1 MKADQQDALE
11 ENKETAANLVNTA
24 KLYSDTSK
32 LAALT
37 SHAIIRSEDVQA
49 DISTLH
55 NEITAYLRT
64 TLSGDPHDQEA
75 ILIAQSKTLDLL
87 FNSLMGKGVA
97 SRSLE
102 QMTVY
107 MDAALKVQNQCRKTV
122 VALQALKHP
131 HPQTY
136 IRQQNLAL
144 NQQINNS
151 EIGGKEIKSKNKL
164 LSDGEN
170 HATLESRGS
179 STSVKIDQRVV
190 PLETVQRR

>member
-1 MKADQQDALE
+1 MSEKQDVPNEKSEA
-11 ENKETAANLVNTA
+11 KVNPVSTA

-55 NEITAYLRT
+55 NEITAYLRM

-87 FNSLMGKGVA
+87 FNSLMGKAVTG
-97 SRSLE
+97 RSLE

-122 VALQALKHP
+122 VALQNLKHP
-131 HPQTY
+131 APQTY

-144 NQQINNS
+144 NQQINNG
-151 EIGGKEIKSKNKL
+151 EIGGEEIKFQNEL
-164 LSDGEN
+164 LSTEGN
-170 HATLESRGS
+170 HAALESRGT
-179 STSVKIDQRVV
+179 STTVKIDPRVV
-190 PLETVQRR
+190 SLETVHGR